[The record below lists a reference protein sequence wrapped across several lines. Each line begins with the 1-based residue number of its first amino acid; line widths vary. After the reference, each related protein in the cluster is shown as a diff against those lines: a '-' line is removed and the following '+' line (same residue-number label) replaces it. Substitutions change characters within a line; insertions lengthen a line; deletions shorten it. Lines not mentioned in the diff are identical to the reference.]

1 MRFRRFSPPSP
12 AAARSP
18 ARWAA
23 TLTLALALPLVAGP
37 GCAGTKKGEED
48 KTTSP
53 DESSEDSQSAPQA
66 ANPNLRALRVDDLR
80 CSMQGHRADQ
90 QDLNHDGRADLVSLY
105 AETGTTLSCRQADFN
120 FDGRLD
126 AYFHYDDKGVLAREQ
141 FDLDYDG
148 RIDIGRTFKDGKL
161 VLDEQ
166 DTNRDG
172 FVDAWRRYDKGRLLR
187 IETDRD
193 GDGRADMFA
202 YYVAGRVD
210 RIGYD
215 VNGDGRVDQWDH
227 DAARRAREADA
238 IRKENAAESTDMPG
252 GGTDE
257 FVDEAGEGEDGEDA
271 AKDAPKPATAAPE
284 RTGGDSL
291 KPKAG
296 AGEAP
301 TVDTG
306 EAKSL
311 PDAKKAKKAKKD
323 APKADTTKAPD
334 QPAKPSKPS
343 KAGVQKP
350 GVQKPKG

>member
-1 MRFRRFSPPSP
+1 V
-12 AAARSP
+12 
-18 ARWAA
+18 
-23 TLTLALALPLVAGP
+23 LVCAIAP
-37 GCAGTKKGEED
+37 GCAGKNKGKDGE
-48 KTTSP
+48 SNAP
-53 DESSEDSQSAPQA
+53 DESGEDSQSAPQA
-66 ANPNLRALRVDDLR
+66 ANPNLRALSVDTLR
-80 CSMQGHRADQ
+80 CSAKGQRTDQ
-90 QDLNHDGRADLVSLY
+90 QDLNHDGRADLISLY
-105 AETGTTLSCRQADFN
+105 SDEGTTLSCRQADFN

-126 AYFHYDDKGVLAREQ
+126 AYFHYDDKGVLHREQ

-148 RIDIGRTFKDGKL
+148 RLDIGRTFKDGKL

-172 FVDAWRRYDKGRLLR
+172 YVDAWRRYDKGRLLR

-227 DAARRAREADA
+227 DAARRAREAEA
-238 IRKENAAESTDMPG
+238 LRKENAADTSQMPG
-252 GGTDE
+252 MGTEE
-257 FVDEAGEGEDGEDA
+257 FVEEGEAGEEGEEA
-271 AKDAPKPATAAPE
+271 TEDAPKPATAAPE

-296 AGEAP
+296 AGETP
-301 TVDTG
+301 TVDAG

-311 PDAKKAKKAKKD
+311 PGDAKKPTASEPAEPSED
-323 APKADTTKAPD
+323 AA
-334 QPAKPSKPS
+334 PSKPQTP
-343 KAGVQKP
+343 QKP
-350 GVQKPKG
+350 GG

>member
-1 MRFRRFSPPSP
+1 MRFRRFSAPSP
-12 AAARSP
+12 ARISTRTGLGLVP
-18 ARWAA
+18 
-23 TLTLALALPLVAGP
+23 ALALSLGLAATA
-37 GCAGTKKGEED
+37 GCANKPDGDD
-48 KTTSP
+48 KESNAP
-53 DESSEDSQSAPQA
+53 DESAEDSQSAPEA

-80 CSMQGHRADQ
+80 CSVKGQRADQ
-90 QDLNHDGRADLVSLY
+90 QDLNQDGRADLVSLY
-105 AETGTTLSCRQADFN
+105 GGDGTTLSCRQADFN

-126 AYFHYDDKGVLAREQ
+126 AYFHYDEKGVLAREQ

-148 RIDIGRTFKDGKL
+148 RIDIGRTFRDGKL

-227 DAARRAREADA
+227 DAARRAREAEA
-238 IRKENAAESTDMPG
+238 IRKENTTPTEMPG
-252 GGTDE
+252 AGTGE
-257 FVDEAGEGEDGEDA
+257 FVDEAEGSEGGEEDGK
-271 AKDAPKPATAAPE
+271 AKDAPKPATSAPE
-284 RTGGDSL
+284 RTGGGSL

-296 AGEAP
+296 AGETP
-301 TVDTG
+301 TVEAG

-311 PDAKKAKKAKKD
+311 DGKKDGKAKGTEPVK
-323 APKADTTKAPD
+323 
-334 QPAKPSKPS
+334 PAKPSGGAAPAKP
-343 KAGVQKP
+343 QKP
-350 GVQKPKG
+350 GVQKPGG

>member
-12 AAARSP
+12 ARPAWSRFGFAVAAV
-18 ARWAA
+18 
-23 TLTLALALPLVAGP
+23 LALEP
-37 GCAGTKKGEED
+37 GCAGKKDAGKD
-48 KTTSP
+48 GKSKSP
-53 DESSEDSQSAPQA
+53 DEAGEDSQSAPEVD
-66 ANPNLRALRVDDLR
+66 PNLRALRVDELR
-80 CSMQGHRADQ
+80 CSQQGQRANQ
-90 QDLNHDGRADLVSLY
+90 QDLDHDGKADLVSMY
-105 AETGTTLSCRQADFN
+105 SGEGITLSCRQADFN

-126 AYFHYDDKGVLAREQ
+126 AYFHYDDKGVLNREQ

-193 GDGRADMFA
+193 GDGRPDMFA

-227 DAARRAREADA
+227 DAARRAREAES
-238 IRKENAAESTDMPG
+238 IRKENTGSTDIPG
-252 GGTDE
+252 GTTDE
-257 FVDEAGEGEDGEDA
+257 FVDEAPAEGEAGPDGADGADGAEPA
-271 AKDAPKPATAAPE
+271 VKPATAAPE
-284 RTGGDSL
+284 RTGGASL

-296 AGEAP
+296 AGETP
-301 TVDTG
+301 TVEAG

-311 PDAKKAKKAKKD
+311 PDDKAAKKD
-323 APKADTTKAPD
+323 APA
-334 QPAKPSKPS
+334 QPAKP
-343 KAGVQKP
+343 AGKGAVQKP
-350 GVQKPKG
+350 GIQKPGG

>member
-1 MRFRRFSPPSP
+1 M
-12 AAARSP
+12 
-18 ARWAA
+18 
-23 TLTLALALPLVAGP
+23 VAVAP
-37 GCAGTKKGEED
+37 GCAGKKDAKDDG
-48 KTTSP
+48 KSKSP
-53 DESSEDSQSAPQA
+53 DEASEDSQSAPDV
-66 ANPNLRALRVDDLR
+66 NPNLRALRVDDLR
-80 CSMQGHRADQ
+80 CSSQGRRADQ
-90 QDLNHDGRADLVSLY
+90 QDLNHDGKADLVSLY
-105 AETGTTLSCRQADFN
+105 SGEGITLSCRQADFN

-126 AYFHYDDKGVLAREQ
+126 AYFHYDEKGVLNREQ

-227 DAARRAREADA
+227 DAARRAREAES
-238 IRKENAAESTDMPG
+238 IRKENTGTTDIPG
-252 GGTDE
+252 GTTDE
-257 FVDEAGEGEDGEDA
+257 FVEEAEGETEGEEG
-271 AKDAPKPATAAPE
+271 AKASPKPATSAPE
-284 RTGGDSL
+284 RTGGESL

-296 AGEAP
+296 AGETP
-301 TVDTG
+301 TVEAG

-311 PDAKKAKKAKKD
+311 SKDKSPKKD
-323 APKADTTKAPD
+323 AAAKPPAE
-334 QPAKPSKPS
+334 PAKPAKPA
-343 KAGVQKP
+343 KPAGKGGVQKP
-350 GVQKPKG
+350 GVQKPGG

>member
-1 MRFRRFSPPSP
+1 MRFRRFLPPSP
-12 AAARSP
+12 VPARSGV
-18 ARWAA
+18 
-23 TLTLALALPLVAGP
+23 TLAVGAVLLASSAV
-37 GCAGTKKGEED
+37 GCAGKKDDED
-48 KTTSP
+48 GKSKAP
-53 DESSEDSQSAPQA
+53 DESKEDSQSAPKA
-66 ANPNLRALRVDDLR
+66 ANPNLRALTVDDLR
-80 CSMQGHRADQ
+80 CASRGQREDQ
-90 QDLNHDGRADLVSLY
+90 QDLNQDGRADLVSLY
-105 AETGTTLSCRQADFN
+105 ANEGATLTCRQADFN

-126 AYFHYDDKGVLAREQ
+126 AYFHYDEKGVLAREQ

-202 YYVAGRVD
+202 YYVGGRVD

-227 DAARRAREADA
+227 DAARRAREAEA
-238 IRKENAAESTDMPG
+238 LRKENEEPSDMPG
-252 GGTDE
+252 SSTDE
-257 FVDEAGEGEDGEDA
+257 FVEEADGGDEGSGDEG
-271 AKDAPKPATAAPE
+271 AKDAPKPATSAPE

-296 AGEAP
+296 AGDAP
-301 TVDTG
+301 TVDAG

-311 PDAKKAKKAKKD
+311 DKGGKSDK
-323 APKADTTKAPD
+323 APKSGSDASKSEASKPAK
-334 QPAKPSKPS
+334 PAKPSGGG
-343 KAGVQKP
+343 AAVQKP

>member
-1 MRFRRFSPPSP
+1 MGLVP
-12 AAARSP
+12 
-18 ARWAA
+18 
-23 TLTLALALPLVAGP
+23 ALALCVGLAPAP
-37 GCAGTKKGEED
+37 GCANKPDGGDKK
-48 KTTSP
+48 SNAP
-53 DESSEDSQSAPQA
+53 DESAEDSQSAPEA

-80 CSMQGHRADQ
+80 CSAKGQRADQ
-90 QDLNHDGRADLVSLY
+90 QDLNQDGRADLVSLY
-105 AETGTTLSCRQADFN
+105 GGDGTTLSCRQADFN
-120 FDGRLD
+120 FDGRHD

-172 FVDAWRRYDKGRLLR
+172 YVDAWRRYDKGRLLR

-227 DAARRAREADA
+227 DAARRAREAEA
-238 IRKENAAESTDMPG
+238 LRKENSEPSEMPG
-252 GGTDE
+252 AGTGE
-257 FVDEAGEGEDGEDA
+257 FVDETDKGSEGGEGEV
-271 AKDAPKPATAAPE
+271 KDAPKPATSAPE
-284 RTGGDSL
+284 RTGGGSL

-296 AGEAP
+296 AGESP
-301 TVDTG
+301 TVETG

-311 PDAKKAKKAKKD
+311 PTDKNDKNDKTAGKAEGTEPAM
-323 APKADTTKAPD
+323 
-334 QPAKPSKPS
+334 PAKPSGAATPAKP
-343 KAGVQKP
+343 QKP
-350 GVQKPKG
+350 GVQKPGG

>member
-1 MRFRRFSPPSP
+1 VRFRRFSTPSP
-12 AAARSP
+12 ARP
-18 ARWAA
+18 AR
-23 TLTLALALPLVAGP
+23 TRLGFALAALCAVVAVAP
-37 GCAGTKKGEED
+37 GCAGKKDAD
-48 KTTSP
+48 KDGKSKSP
-53 DESSEDSQSAPQA
+53 DEANEDSQSAPEV
-66 ANPNLRALRVDDLR
+66 NPNLRALRVDDNR
-80 CSMQGHRADQ
+80 CSSQGQRANQ
-90 QDLNHDGRADLVSLY
+90 QDLNHDGKADLVSLY
-105 AETGTTLSCRQADFN
+105 SGEGITLSCRQADFN

-126 AYFHYDDKGVLAREQ
+126 AYFHYDEKGVLNREQ

-227 DAARRAREADA
+227 DAARRAREAEA
-238 IRKENAAESTDMPG
+238 IRKENTGTTDVPG
-252 GGTDE
+252 GSTDE
-257 FVDEAGEGEDGEDA
+257 FVDEAPEDGEEGEDG
-271 AKDAPKPATAAPE
+271 AKKTAKPATSAPE
-284 RTGGDSL
+284 RTGGESL

-296 AGEAP
+296 AGETP
-301 TVDTG
+301 TVEAG

-311 PDAKKAKKAKKD
+311 SGDKSPKKD
-323 APKADTTKAPD
+323 TPAKS
-334 QPAKPSKPS
+334 PAKPAKPA
-343 KAGVQKP
+343 KPQKP
-350 GVQKPKG
+350 GVQKPGG

>member
-1 MRFRRFSPPSP
+1 MG
-12 AAARSP
+12 
-18 ARWAA
+18 
-23 TLTLALALPLVAGP
+23 LALALGLVAAA
-37 GCAGTKKGEED
+37 GCAGKSQDED
-48 KTTSP
+48 KKSQAP
-53 DESSEDSQSAPQA
+53 DESGEDSQSAPSV
-66 ANPNLRALRVDDLR
+66 NPNLRALRVDELR
-80 CSMQGHRADQ
+80 CSMKGQRADQ
-90 QDLNHDGRADLVSLY
+90 QDLNADGKADLVSLY
-105 AETGTTLSCRQADFN
+105 AGEGTTLSCRQADFN

-126 AYFHYDDKGVLAREQ
+126 AYFHYDEKGALAREQ

-227 DAARRAREADA
+227 DAARRAREAEA
-238 IRKENAAESTDMPG
+238 LRKENDADTEMPG
-252 GGTDE
+252 ASTGE
-257 FVDEAGEGEDGEDA
+257 FVEEAGEGEGEDG
-271 AKDAPKPATAAPE
+271 DAPKPATAAPE

-296 AGEAP
+296 AGDAP
-301 TVDTG
+301 TVDAG

-311 PDAKKAKKAKKD
+311 PDDGKSKKPAEAAKPGA
-323 APKADTTKAPD
+323 
-334 QPAKPSKPS
+334 PAKPASPKKGASKG
-343 KAGVQKP
+343 GVQKP

>member
-1 MRFRRFSPPSP
+1 MRFRRFSAPC
-12 AAARSP
+12 P
-18 ARWAA
+18 ARISTQSGAWRVS
-23 TLTLALALPLVAGP
+23 ALGVVPALLLSLGAGS
-37 GCAGTKKGEED
+37 GCAAKAKSDAEQTNA
-48 KTTSP
+48 P
-53 DESSEDSQSAPQA
+53 DESNEDSQSAPQG
-66 ANPNLRALRVDDLR
+66 ANPNLKALRVDDLR
-80 CSMQGHRADQ
+80 CAVKGQRADQ
-90 QDLNHDGRADLVSLY
+90 RDLNQDGRSDLVSLY
-105 AETGTTLSCRQADFN
+105 GSDGITLSCRQADFN
-120 FDGRLD
+120 FDGRHD
-126 AYFHYDDKGVLAREQ
+126 AYFHYDEKGVLVREQ

-148 RIDIGRTFKDGKL
+148 RIDIGRTFRDGKL

-227 DAARRAREADA
+227 DAARRAREAEA
-238 IRKENAAESTDMPG
+238 IRKENTAPADMPG
-252 GGTDE
+252 AGTEE
-257 FVDEAGEGEDGEDA
+257 FVDEGAEGSEGEEGAPRDT
-271 AKDAPKPATAAPE
+271 PKPATSAPE

-296 AGEAP
+296 AGETP
-301 TVDTG
+301 TVEAG

-311 PDAKKAKKAKKD
+311 DGGNEGGGTAAK
-323 APKADTTKAPD
+323 
-334 QPAKPSKPS
+334 PAKPSGGGAPVKP
-343 KAGVQKP
+343 QKP
-350 GVQKPKG
+350 GVQKPGG

>member
-1 MRFRRFSPPSP
+1 MRFRRFSAPSP
-12 AAARSP
+12 ARISTRTGLGLVP
-18 ARWAA
+18 
-23 TLTLALALPLVAGP
+23 ALALSVGLASAP
-37 GCAGTKKGEED
+37 GCANKAEGEGKE
-48 KTTSP
+48 SNAP
-53 DESSEDSQSAPQA
+53 DESAEDSQSAPEA

-80 CSMQGHRADQ
+80 CSVKGQRADQ
-90 QDLNHDGRADLVSLY
+90 QDLNNDGRMDLVSLY
-105 AETGTTLSCRQADFN
+105 GGDGTTLSCRQADFN

-148 RIDIGRTFKDGKL
+148 RIDIGRTFRDGKL

-227 DAARRAREADA
+227 DAARRAREAEA
-238 IRKENAAESTDMPG
+238 IRKENTEPTEMPG
-252 GGTDE
+252 AGTGE
-257 FVDEAGEGEDGEDA
+257 FVDEGSEGSEGSEGD
-271 AKDAPKPATAAPE
+271 AKDAPKPATSAPE
-284 RTGGDSL
+284 RTGGGSL

-296 AGEAP
+296 AGETP
-301 TVDTG
+301 TVETG

-311 PDAKKAKKAKKD
+311 PDDEKAKKKD
-323 APKADTTKAPD
+323 AGKKAEPAK
-334 QPAKPSKPS
+334 PAKPSGGAGTPAKP
-343 KAGVQKP
+343 QKP
-350 GVQKPKG
+350 QG

>member
-1 MRFRRFSPPSP
+1 MGLVP
-12 AAARSP
+12 
-18 ARWAA
+18 
-23 TLTLALALPLVAGP
+23 ALALWVGLSSTP
-37 GCAGTKKGEED
+37 GCANKPKGD
-48 KTTSP
+48 DAQSNAP
-53 DESSEDSQSAPQA
+53 DESAEDSQSAPEA
-66 ANPNLRALRVDDLR
+66 ANLNANLKALRVDELR
-80 CSMQGHRADQ
+80 CAVKGQRADQ
-90 QDLNHDGRADLVSLY
+90 QDLNQDGRADLVSLY
-105 AETGTTLSCRQADFN
+105 GSDGTTLSCRQADFN
-120 FDGRLD
+120 FDGRID
-126 AYFHYDDKGVLAREQ
+126 AWFHYDDKGGLAREQ

-148 RIDIGRTFKDGKL
+148 RIDIGRTFNDGKL

-227 DAARRAREADA
+227 DAARRAREAEA
-238 IRKENAAESTDMPG
+238 IRKENTKPAEMPG
-252 GGTDE
+252 MGTDE
-257 FVDEAGEGEDGEDA
+257 FVDEAEGEGDA
-271 AKDAPKPATAAPE
+271 GAKDAPKPATSAPE
-284 RTGGDSL
+284 RTGGGSL

-301 TVDTG
+301 TVEAG

-311 PDAKKAKKAKKD
+311 PNDKEAKDGGK
-323 APKADTTKAPD
+323 
-334 QPAKPSKPS
+334 PAEPSKPS
-343 KAGVQKP
+343 SGPAPTPPQKP
-350 GVQKPKG
+350 GVQKPGG